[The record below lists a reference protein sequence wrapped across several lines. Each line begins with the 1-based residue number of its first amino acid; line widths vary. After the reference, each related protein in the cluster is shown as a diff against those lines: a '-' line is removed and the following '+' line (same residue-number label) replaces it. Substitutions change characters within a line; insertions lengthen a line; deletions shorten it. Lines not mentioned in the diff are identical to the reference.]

1 MTPDKIG
8 QGAVKREGIA
18 GRGGIARP
26 RRSRKSARIFPLL
39 FSPRVMATAS
49 RVRIVHGHGMG
60 VLKRSIAELLADH
73 PHVAKFYPA
82 PQQEGGAGATIVEL
96 RE

>member
-1 MTPDKIG
+1 
-8 QGAVKREGIA
+8 
-18 GRGGIARP
+18 
-26 RRSRKSARIFPLL
+26 
-39 FSPRVMATAS
+39 
-49 RVRIVHGHGMG
+49 MG
-60 VLKRSIAELLADH
+60 VLKRMVAEMLGTH